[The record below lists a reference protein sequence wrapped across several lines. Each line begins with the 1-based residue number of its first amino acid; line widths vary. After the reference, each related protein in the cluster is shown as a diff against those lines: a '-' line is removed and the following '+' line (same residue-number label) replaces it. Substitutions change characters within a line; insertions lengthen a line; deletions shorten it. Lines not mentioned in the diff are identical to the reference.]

1 MDMKVELL
9 LSFSFCRK
17 VVLAFDE
24 KSSLVP
30 SVKLS
35 LSTCLA
41 MSCQLGT
48 SEEESSEEE
57 SSEEES
63 SEEESSEEETVKEV
77 IVRESLKFVTD
88 LLVVTV
94 IETLIVQSA
103 YVPTLKVF
111 KVMVLLPEI
120 AEVVLEEHEPP

>member
-48 SEEESSEEE
+48 SEEE